1 MKFCCRSPCMCICH
15 HSFTCVTWLVY
26 VCDRRIRCIDS
37 CDMTPCA
44 CLWSSAVKVPACV
57 CVMIY
62 SRVCHVSYVRGMMH
76 WYLWHDSVRFW
87 MRFCCRRPC
96 MCVCQDLFTCVPCLI
111 YVCDMTHW
119 YLWRDSNSTY
129 LWSSAVEDPVYVCAM
144 TPSFLCHES
153 FTYAT
158 RLISNIQDN
167 YRWVMTRQLQMSHVK
182 TITDES
188 CH

>member
-1 MKFCCRSPCMCICH
+1 MRFCCKSPCMCVCH
-15 HSFTCVTWLVY
+15 DLFTCVPWL
-26 VCDRRIRCIDS
+26 I
-37 CDMTPCA
+37 
-44 CLWSSAVKVPACV
+44 
-57 CVMIY
+57 
-62 SRVCHVSYVRGMMH
+62 YVRGMMH

-188 CH
+188 CQDNYRWVMSLVPMTRLISTYDMTHL